1 MIFESDFAKT
11 EYIEKDNVVLHTW
24 KKEAHFDDYRTPVI
38 ASLNLLREH
47 KDSIFIVDARNGFE
61 DVKEDVEWGFDYL
74 LPELK
79 KTCCGIWGFI
89 LPKIS
94 DIEGEIDLWT
104 REIEKNFQVIRAES
118 YEEILIKA
126 KGRKVTVAAVQ
137 MQCTE
142 KVGDNLKKAEEM
154 IRKAAADGAEMIL
167 LPELFEREYFCQQR
181 RYDFYEYAM
190 RTEDNPAVKM
200 GMRLAAELKVVLPI
214 SFYEKD
220 GNVLYN
226 SVACIDADGTL
237 LGVYRK
243 THIPDDHFYQEKFY
257 FTPGNTGFKV
267 FETKYGRLGIGIC
280 WDQWFPETARS
291 LALMG
296 AELIFYPTAIG
307 SEPILGCDSMPHWRR
322 CMQGHSAANLVPV
335 VAANRIGVEK
345 VEPCRENAGQSSALV
360 FFGSSFMTDGTG
372 EIVASASCD
381 REEILLY
388 TYRLDMLYSDRL
400 SWGIFRDRRPEC
412 YGKLTNE
419 QTYGKS

>member
-181 RYDFYEYAM
+181 R
-190 RTEDNPAVKM
+190 
-200 GMRLAAELKVVLPI
+200 
-214 SFYEKD
+214 
-220 GNVLYN
+220 
-226 SVACIDADGTL
+226 
-237 LGVYRK
+237 
-243 THIPDDHFYQEKFY
+243 HHQ
-257 FTPGNTGFKV
+257 
-267 FETKYGRLGIGIC
+267 
-280 WDQWFPETARS
+280 
-291 LALMG
+291 
-296 AELIFYPTAIG
+296 
-307 SEPILGCDSMPHWRR
+307 
-322 CMQGHSAANLVPV
+322 
-335 VAANRIGVEK
+335 
-345 VEPCRENAGQSSALV
+345 
-360 FFGSSFMTDGTG
+360 
-372 EIVASASCD
+372 
-381 REEILLY
+381 
-388 TYRLDMLYSDRL
+388 TYR
-400 SWGIFRDRRPEC
+400 P
-412 YGKLTNE
+412 
-419 QTYGKS
+419 Q